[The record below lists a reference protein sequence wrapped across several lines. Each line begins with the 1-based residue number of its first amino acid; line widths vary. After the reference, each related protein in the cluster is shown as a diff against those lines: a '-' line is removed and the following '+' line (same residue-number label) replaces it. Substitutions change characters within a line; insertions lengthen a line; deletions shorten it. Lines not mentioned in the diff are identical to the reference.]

1 MTSEKKAYRGIG
13 LYPEDWTRIKR
24 LLQPREKV
32 IDFIEE
38 ALTHEFERREEQ
50 IRRPMAT
57 L

>member
-1 MTSEKKAYRGIG
+1 MVSEKKAYRGIG

-50 IRRPMAT
+50 IRRPMST